1 MVKKNSNLLEGD
13 SILSR
18 WWWWCTER
26 DLRQNESHPAPIYNE
41 RGGCVGRI
49 SFLCFWWDEKPPT
62 RWACGGSTC
71 SSKAFLRVSSGRPLP
86 TLELMLSDAGGER
99 LRSRQE
105 TVAMSRLTEGCQATR
120 VGRGGRR
127 SGEWGELIDSVGRAS
142 QRSSW
147 ALWRR

>member
-1 MVKKNSNLLEGD
+1 M
-13 SILSR
+13 
-18 WWWWCTER
+18 
-26 DLRQNESHPAPIYNE
+26 
-41 RGGCVGRI
+41 
-49 SFLCFWWDEKPPT
+49 
-62 RWACGGSTC
+62 
-71 SSKAFLRVSSGRPLP
+71 SSGRPLP

-142 QRSSW
+142 QRSS
-147 ALWRR
+147 